1 MSLTRL
7 RDLLARPE
15 PVLSGWS
22 SLADPVV
29 HEILLRAFDALV
41 LDGQHGL
48 AGVADLREGCARA
61 ALLGKPAIVRVAP
74 GDLALAGRAA
84 DLGAA
89 GVILPMV
96 DSADEARAFARS
108 LRYMPGGTRSFGPT
122 RAADLFG
129 MTPRDYMRAADEAV
143 VSFAMIETAA
153 AYADL
158 DAILAVPELG
168 GVFVGPSDLSMAL
181 GDGVLDPQGE
191 ANDRAIAHIAAR
203 ARAAGKAV
211 AIYALDAADARR
223 YADMGC
229 QLIGIAS
236 DVGILKAGCARLAS
250 EFRG

>member
-1 MSLTRL
+1 MALNGL
-7 RDLLARPE
+7 RDLLSRPD
-15 PVLSGWS
+15 PVLCGWS

-29 HEILLRAFDALV
+29 HEILLHAFDALV

-48 AGVADLREGCARA
+48 QDVADLRESCARA

-74 GDLALAGRAA
+74 GDLALAGRVV
-84 DLGAA
+84 DLGAT

-96 DSADEARAFARS
+96 ESADDAAAFARA

-129 MTPRDYMRAADEAV
+129 MAPRDYLAAADEAV
-143 VSFAMIETAA
+143 VSFAMIETAG

-168 GVFVGPSDLSMAL
+168 GIFIGPSDLSMAL
-181 GDGVLDPQGE
+181 GQGSLDPKGE
-191 ANDRAIAHIAAR
+191 ATSKAIAAIAAR
-203 ARAAGKAV
+203 ARTAGKAV
-211 AIYALDAADARR
+211 AIYALDADDARR
-223 YADMGC
+223 YASMGC

-236 DVGILKAGCARLAS
+236 DVGILKAGCARLV
-250 EFRG
+250 EGFRG